1 MFADKEWKFNGIETS
16 ATVRHSKYVS
26 LEANFFIKL
35 TLNVLNT
42 EAPFVNGL
50 TCTQTVASTTC
61 FHGYLHKGSA

>member
-35 TLNVLNT
+35 NIKC
-42 EAPFVNGL
+42 FKYR
-50 TCTQTVASTTC
+50 STIC
-61 FHGYLHKGSA
+61 EWFDMHPNCCLHRLFSWLPS